1 MQMHTQMHVLEN
13 VLMET
18 RVFDRNLHFCTSLIN
33 FLKKVDTMD
42 FESIQFDL

>member
-1 MQMHTQMHVLEN
+1 MQMHTQMHVLEK

-18 RVFDRNLHFCTSLIN
+18 RVFDRNLHFCTSLIH
-33 FLKKVDTMD
+33 FLKNDAMD